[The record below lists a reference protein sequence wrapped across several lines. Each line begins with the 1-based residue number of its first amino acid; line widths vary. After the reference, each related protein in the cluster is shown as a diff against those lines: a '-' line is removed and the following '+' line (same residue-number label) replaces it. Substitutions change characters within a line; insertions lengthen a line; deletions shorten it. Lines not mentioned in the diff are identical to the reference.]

1 MKKTTIY
8 ILLLAGFQML
18 LTSCGY
24 NDMVSKREGVDKQWA
39 DVQSAYQRR
48 MDLIPNLVSTVKGE
62 AKFEQETLTQV
73 VEARASA
80 TQMTVDPSKSTPEQM
95 MKWQEAQGQI
105 GAALG
110 RLISISENY
119 PNLQANQAFRDLRD
133 QLEGTENRINTA
145 RDRYN
150 ESVASYNTLI
160 KSIPQNIYAGWFGFT
175 ARQGF
180 EADKAAATAP
190 KVDFG
195 TDKK

>member
-48 MDLIPNLVSTVKGE
+48 MDLIPNLVGTVKGE

>member
-1 MKKTTIY
+1 MKKLSFYAI
-8 ILLLAGFQML
+8 IIASFQML
-18 LTSCGY
+18 MTSCGY

-39 DVQSAYQRR
+39 NVQSAYQRR

-62 AKFEQETLTQV
+62 ANFEQETLTKV

-80 TQMTVDPSKSTPEQM
+80 TQMKIDPSNATPEQM
-95 MKWQEAQGQI
+95 MQWQQAQGQL

-119 PNLQANQAFRDLRD
+119 PNLQANQGFRDLRD
-133 QLEGTENRINTA
+133 QLEGTENRINTE
-145 RDRYN
+145 RNRFN
-150 ESVASYNTLI
+150 EAVADYNTLI

-175 ARQGF
+175 PRTAFQ
-180 EADKAAATAP
+180 ADAAAATAP